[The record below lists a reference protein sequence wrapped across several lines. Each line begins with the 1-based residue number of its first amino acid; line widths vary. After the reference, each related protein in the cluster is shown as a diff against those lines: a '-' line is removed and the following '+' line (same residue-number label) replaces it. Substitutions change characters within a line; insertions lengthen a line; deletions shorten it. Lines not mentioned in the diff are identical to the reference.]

1 MLPAHCT
8 WTLFAP
14 GLTIEGIV
22 SYRTIKRVLGET
34 NLERKCRWWFGT
46 SLFILLTLSFFWY
59 GRRTEAI
66 LKGLNPKFIGPEL
79 VRAGWL
85 EAHLA
90 HLADIGRIQR
100 GQRNDGTGA
109 AGGGRNESEDD
120 FYRELAKSSHELGR
134 RYNWDAI
141 LPQAGFESKLPDK
154 YKPRGKLEEALLA
167 KWSAPVQPGA
177 QTPVVDK
184 QANQSPIDPP
194 HSGDR
199 GFEDRYVDE
208 KDGGRS
214 YQYYQPMY
222 ADASCVGCHKWIDV
236 GGRRPHLEAGDL
248 MAMIRVTTDY
258 GPTANEV
265 AANRAMLIVAA
276 IVVGFVSM
284 LSLWAVVRYVIVKP
298 VTHLRD
304 VANAVR
310 GGDVE
315 QRAAIRTGDEFEEL
329 AAAFNR
335 MLRQLLSQQ
344 NDLRQSKS
352 ELDGRLDE
360 LAQANMRLYEMN
372 RLKSDFLATVSHEL
386 RTPLNSILG
395 FSDVLS
401 GNRALDDKQLR
412 YVGNIQKSGRML
424 LEMINDILDLAKVES
439 GKMEIRLSEFKI
451 GSLLATQCEMARP
464 LAEKKN
470 IDLDCGA
477 LTTLPPMRQDQAR
490 VQQIL
495 NNLLSNAIKFTPE
508 GGRIFVSAER
518 DDLGD
523 LRLNV
528 MDTGIGISPDEQ
540 QLVFEKFRQGSAGL
554 PDGDAMTRE
563 YSGTGLGLSIVRELC
578 RLLGGEVSLESELG
592 KGSTFTVRL
601 PWRLEESPRLDSQ
614 FREDLEVLTR
624 TARVAEALPK
634 GFHTFESQGSGV

>member
-1 MLPAHCT
+1 M
-8 WTLFAP
+8 
-14 GLTIEGIV
+14 

-46 SLFILLTLSFFWY
+46 SLFILLSLSFFWY
-59 GRRTEAI
+59 GRRTDQIVKE
-66 LKGLNPKFIGPEL
+66 LNPKFIGPEL

-85 EAHLA
+85 EVHLR

-100 GQRNDGTGA
+100 EPRTDGAA
-109 AGGGRNESEDD
+109 AGGRRTDSEDD
-120 FYRELAKSSHELGR
+120 FYLDLVNSSRDLGQ
-134 RYNWDAI
+134 NFKWDAI
-141 LPQAGFESKLPDK
+141 LPQAAYESPVPEK
-154 YKPRGKLEEALLA
+154 YRPRPGREEKWLA
-167 KWSAPVQPGA
+167 EWASPNAGA
-177 QTPVVDK
+177 QAPPAEK
-184 QANQSPIDPP
+184 PSSPPEKSQS
-194 HSGDR
+194 HSGVRKFREWYD
-199 GFEDRYVDE
+199 D
-208 KDGGRS
+208 DGDGRRL

-222 ADASCVGCHKWIDV
+222 AAESCVVCHKYMTSG
-236 GGRRPHLEAGDL
+236 GGRRPSLQAGDL

-258 GPTANEV
+258 EPTASEV
-265 AANRAMLIVAA
+265 AKNQALLWTAA

-284 LSLWAVVRYVIVKP
+284 FSLWAVVRYVIVKP

-310 GGDVE
+310 EGDVE

-329 AAAFNR
+329 GAAFNR

-344 NDLRQSKS
+344 SDLRQSKS
-352 ELDGRLDE
+352 ELDERLDE

-401 GNRALDDKQLR
+401 SVRSLDDKQQR
-412 YVGNIQKSGRML
+412 YVGNIQRSGRML

-451 GSLLATQCEMARP
+451 GSLIATQCEMARP

-470 IDLDCGA
+470 IDLDCEA
-477 LTTLPPMRQDQAR
+477 PASLPVLRQDQAK

-523 LRLNV
+523 LRMKV
-528 MDTGIGISPDEQ
+528 IDTGIGISPDEQ
-540 QLVFEKFRQGSAGL
+540 QLVFEKFRQGSSGL

-563 YSGTGLGLSIVRELC
+563 HTGTGLGLSIVRELC

-601 PWRLEESPRLDSQ
+601 PWRLEESPKLDAQ
-614 FREDLEVLTR
+614 FREDLEILTR
-624 TARVAEALPK
+624 SARVADALPN
-634 GFHTFESQGSGV
+634 GLHTFENQGSGV